1 MPAGENL
8 GVEESTFCSTGF
20 ILGKKYIQTTPK
32 WRSLFFLVLFAS
44 FHFRI
49 TPKCSNVH
57 RRVHMNKSTHG
68 EAPGI
73 SMKFIDLVGSVN
85 PTWKIH
91 IHMLVKLDSSSRK
104 FSGWTFQKYVSYH
117 HLLGCPWYL
126 GSVDD
131 NPCISR
137 LDTSVKWVKWTTNW
151 RSPTYDQ

>member
-32 WRSLFFLVLFAS
+32 WRSSYIYMFFLVLFAS

-57 RRVHMNKSTHG
+57 RRVHMNKSTDG

-73 SMKFIDLVGSVN
+73 SMKFIDLVGSFN
-85 PTWKIH
+85 PTWKIY
-91 IHMLVKLDSSSRK
+91 MLVKLDSSSQK

-126 GSVDD
+126 VSGLVH
-131 NPCISR
+131 PCISR
-137 LDTSVKWVKWTTNW
+137 LDTSVK
-151 RSPTYDQ
+151 